1 MNVLALLFELR
12 PEVPVLFEHTGAGH
26 RSTHAQH
33 AWAWVLWADYVLL
46 VDAQMRVSAALD
58 VRALA
63 ALLGDAES
71 SCTGSLAEVNA

>member
-1 MNVLALLFELR
+1 VNVLALLFELR
-12 PEVPVLFEHTGAGH
+12 PEVPVPFEHTGAGH